1 MEDKNKP
8 LRIEKERLL
17 LVEGQD
23 EVEFFTALFRYL
35 NIDNIQIIN
44 VEGKLNFR
52 SKIKLLSI
60 SPDINTVKKIGAIR
74 DADTNAQAAFDSL
87 KDSFR
92 LANWKPADKP
102 NIFSDSNPSIGI
114 FIMPGA
120 NKDNG
125 MLEDLCL
132 QSIKDQPDLRC
143 VDDYINCIES
153 LREERLNKLSKRKIL
168 TYLAGQQE
176 LVNALGLAAKKH
188 IWNFDAPA
196 FNELKAF
203 LLELA
208 R

>member
-1 MEDKNKP
+1 MP

-17 LVEGQD
+17 LVEGKD
-23 EVEFFTALFRYL
+23 ELEFFTAFLRHL
-35 NIDNIQIIN
+35 NINRIQIIE
-44 VEGKLNFR
+44 VEGKPNFR
-52 SKIKLLSI
+52 NKIKILSKF
-60 SPDINTVKKIGAIR
+60 PDIKTVLKIGAVR
-74 DADTNAQAAFDSL
+74 DADQNANAAFDSL

-92 LANWKPADKP
+92 LANWNPADKP

-120 NKDNG
+120 NQDNG

-132 QSIKDQPDLRC
+132 QSINDQPDLRC
-143 VDDYINCIES
+143 VDDYIKCIES
-153 LREERLNKLSKRKIL
+153 LREERLNKLSKRKIF

-176 LVNALGLAAKKH
+176 LVNALGLAAQKH

>member
-1 MEDKNKP
+1 MP
-8 LRIEKERLL
+8 IQIEKERLL
-17 LVEGQD
+17 LVEGKD
-23 EVEFFTALFRYL
+23 EIEFFNAFFRYL
-35 NIDNIQIIN
+35 NLDTIQIIN
-44 VEGKLNFR
+44 VEGKINFR
-52 SKIKLLSI
+52 DEIKLLSI
-60 SPDINTVKKIGAIR
+60 RPDIEIVKKIGAIR
-74 DADTNAQAAFDSL
+74 DADENAQAAFDSL
-87 KDSFR
+87 KDSFN
-92 LANWKPADKP
+92 LVSWEPADTP

-120 NKDNG
+120 DQNNG

-176 LVNALGLAAKKH
+176 LVTALGLAAQKH

-196 FNELKAF
+196 FNELKTF

-208 R
+208 Q